1 MNRKHFT
8 LTELLMAIGIIVI
21 LAALAIPTSISAI
34 KKAERTKAQSEMTTL
49 LEALKNYETTYG
61 VIPVKQLLGANN
73 DGEVPRA
80 KNEDNETAQESDTYT
95 KLIKILQGENMELSG
110 KKLNPRKI
118 KFLDVQE
125 NTEGAYLDPWGYKY
139 HIVLDG
145 NYDGK
150 IDLTGGDK
158 IPGLG
163 DGSSLHQS
171 IIIWSD
177 GPDGDKDEVSD
188 NLYSLP
194 VLWDKDT
201 EVWQPETH

>member
-8 LTELLMAIGIIVI
+8 LTELLMAIGIITI
-21 LAALAIPTSISAI
+21 LAAIAIPTSISAI
-34 KKAERTKAQSEMTTL
+34 RKAERAKAQSEMTTL

-61 VIPVKQLLGANN
+61 VLPVKQLLGDNN
-73 DGEVPRA
+73 DGEVPRDA
-80 KNEDNETAQESDTYT
+80 DPENDTDTYT
-95 KLIKILQGENMELSG
+95 SLIKILQGQTVELSG

-125 NTEGAYLDPWGYKY
+125 NKEGVYFDPWYQKY

-163 DGSSLHQS
+163 DGGTIHQT
-171 IIIWSD
+171 IIIWSE
-177 GPDGDKDEVSD
+177 GPDGKKDDVAD

-194 VLWDKDT
+194 VLWDKDE

>member
-8 LTELLMAIGIIVI
+8 LTELLMAIGIITI
-21 LAALAIPTSISAI
+21 LVALAVPTSISAI

-49 LEALKNYETTYG
+49 LEALKNYESTYG
-61 VIPVKQLLGANN
+61 FLPVKQLLGNYN
-73 DGEVPRA
+73 DGEVPRNDDA
-80 KNEDNETAQESDTYT
+80 DNDTDTYT
-95 KLIKILQGENMELSG
+95 SLIKILQGQTVELSG

-125 NTEGAYLDPWGYKY
+125 NKEGVYLDPWYKKY

-145 NYDGK
+145 NSDGK
-150 IDLTGGDK
+150 IDLTGSDK

-163 DGSSLHQS
+163 DGGTIHQT
-171 IIIWSD
+171 IIIWSE
-177 GPDGDKDEVSD
+177 GPDGDKDKVAD

-194 VLWDKDT
+194 VLWDKDE
-201 EVWQPETH
+201 EVWQLETH